1 MPTHQSGK
9 AIDRRDFLKIL
20 PALGATVA
28 SPAGAQTR
36 RKANILVIVTD
47 DHGIGDVGCYGHP
60 EVRTPNLDR
69 VAASG
74 VRFTEWYSNAPTC
87 SASRAAI
94 LTARNPDRTG
104 VKGALS
110 SEPTWDVPAPA
121 RPPSPA
127 SCANP
132 ATTRRRSAN
141 GISAARPP
149 AAP

>member
-1 MPTHQSGK
+1 MKT
-9 AIDRRDFLKIL
+9 IDQLL
-20 PALGATVA
+20 AAACVLLVLAPPARAA
-28 SPAGAQTR
+28 ERP
-36 RKANILVIVTD
+36 NILYIMAD
-47 DHGIGDVGCYGHP
+47 DHAAHAISAYQSRIN
-60 EVRTPNLDR
+60 RTPNLDR

-94 LTARNPDRTG
+94 LTVRNPHRTG